1 MVTRVDDDNAEL
13 LRRAGDGDQQA
24 WNTIVDR
31 HNGLLWSVARSFRL
45 GHAEAADAVQNTW
58 LRLVEHLDRV
68 TEPDRLASWLGTTV
82 RRECLQ
88 LLRRTARQH
97 TSAFPELLVEIADPG
112 PPLDAGLLLAE
123 RDAALWRAFETLP
136 ARCRQLLRV
145 LMASPPPAY
154 AEVAAALDMPIG
166 SIGPTR
172 QRCLAQLRATV
183 SAAPALADHV
193 PTTEDR
199 S

>member
-1 MVTRVDDDNAEL
+1 MARVDDDNAEL

-24 WNTIVDR
+24 WNAIVAR

-45 GHAEAADAVQNTW
+45 DQAEAADAVQNTW

-68 TEPDRLASWLGTTV
+68 TEPDRLTSWLGTTV

-88 LLRRTARQH
+88 LLRRRARQH
-97 TSAFPELLVEIADPG
+97 PFTDPDRLVEIADPG
-112 PPLDAGLLLAE
+112 PPVDASFLLAE
-123 RDAALWRAFETLP
+123 RDAALWHAFETLP
-136 ARCRQLLRV
+136 ERCRQLLRV

-154 AEVAAALDMPIG
+154 AEVAVALDMPIG

-172 QRCLAQLRATV
+172 QRCLAHLHAAV
-183 SAAPALADHV
+183 NVAPALAEHV
-193 PTTEDR
+193 PSTEER
-199 S
+199 P